1 MQHKAAYIWLIKL
14 WEGDIHWLM
23 GMCVTLCVPALVS
36 VCSLEWVCSFC
47 LGLFQGWPSIYF
59 SSLKGTG
66 RGATLAHCPS
76 HRGIYTHPRYNVAV
90 SLFHDVS
97 EGRWYWCTALAII
110 SKHSGRPY
118 SFWERLRKEK
128 SQLTL
133 CSQWA
138 QVLCRGL
145 RVGWAALPTSEMSQG
160 RVITRCYT
168 RWWCRP
174 WISSVSAISW
184 LKGTS
189 SKHWTEHNFSQMTV

>member
-1 MQHKAAYIWLIKL
+1 
-14 WEGDIHWLM
+14 M
-23 GMCVTLCVPALVS
+23 GGGHSLAHGYVCDTLCP
-36 VCSLEWVCSFC
+36 C
-47 LGLFQGWPSIYF
+47 LGECVLAGMSVLILLRTFSGMTFHSIYF

-138 QVLCRGL
+138 QVLYRGL

-168 RWWCRP
+168 RWWCQP